1 MRHGFDDLAVRIGRS
16 APGVAVIAAQLV
28 TATMILLPLAAC
40 GGSPMR
46 VESRYVEPG
55 PVQPTIEQRLA
66 FERQKARRGH
76 D

>member
-1 MRHGFDDLAVRIGRS
+1 MRHGFDGSTGKIGRS
-16 APGVAVIAAQLV
+16 ALGIAVIVAQLI

-46 VESRYVEPG
+46 AESRYVEPG
-55 PVQPTIEQRLA
+55 PVQPTIDQRLA